1 MNATLSTRKAEI
13 LLIEDSPS
21 DIQLI
26 KECFKESSFNHNL
39 HVATDGAEGIDFL
52 KKAGKYE
59 GNAVNPDFVIL
70 DLNLPKMNGREVL
83 ASIKS
88 DEKLKRTPVMIFSSS
103 NNENDIFETYG
114 NHANCYL
121 VKPINLDEFMETI
134 KSIEVLDSNGKFT
147 IINRLR

>member
-13 LLIEDSPS
+13 LLVEDSPS

-26 KECFKESSFNHNL
+26 KEGFKESSFNHNL
-39 HVATDGAEGIDFL
+39 HVTTDGSEGIDFL
-52 KKAGKYE
+52 KKTGKYE
-59 GNAVNPDFVIL
+59 GNTVTPDFIIL

-83 ASIKS
+83 ATIKS

-103 NNENDIFETYG
+103 NNENDIMDTYG
-114 NHANCYL
+114 HHANCYL

-134 KSIEVLDSNGKFT
+134 KSIEEFWIQMASLPS
-147 IINRLR
+147 